1 MEGMVA
7 YTLEYNAIGRQKFEK
22 RLMYSA
28 SFAAPF
34 IGFYL
39 LRGSTRHGS
48 TDIHTIME
56 VVATLLALMVGVSAL
71 MRFYTKRNNT
81 LMDKPI

>member
-1 MEGMVA
+1 
-7 YTLEYNAIGRQKFEK
+7 TI
-22 RLMYSA
+22 MYSA

-39 LRGSTRHGS
+39 LRGSTRQGS

-71 MRFYTKRNNT
+71 VRFYTKRNNT

>member
-1 MEGMVA
+1 MRTKIRREIT
-7 YTLEYNAIGRQKFEK
+7 YIG
-22 RLMYSA
+22 
-28 SFAAPF
+28 SFIALFA
-34 IGFYL
+34 GYYL
-39 LRGSTRHGS
+39 LRGSTWQGS

-71 MRFYTKRNNT
+71 VRFYTKRNNT